1 MRITAVIRLMLL
13 SFFMLAI
20 PATAFAQVAVSITIA
35 PPELPVYEQPL
46 CPGDGYIWTP
56 GYWAYDYDIGDYYW
70 VPGTWVEAP
79 EVGFFWTPAY
89 WGWGG
94 GAFVFNEGYWGPTI
108 GLYGGIDYGFGYV
121 GHGYEGG
128 RWDNGHFFYNTTANN
143 VNVTVIHNVYN
154 TKVVEKRAG
163 ATIRLRTR
171 RKTPLILPPPPLS
184 TLAPFRLPRGPLP
197 RTPGPEAGQ
206 KIPAATGQAEC
217 AAGEGTAATPGKTG
231 QGTPTTGE
239 TEG

>member
-79 EVGFFWTPAY
+79 RSVSFGRPPIGVGVVAPSSLTK
-89 WGWGG
+89 
-94 GAFVFNEGYWGPTI
+94 VI
-108 GLYGGIDYGFGYV
+108 GVRPLASMAGS
-121 GHGYEGG
+121 
-128 RWDNGHFFYNTTANN
+128 TTAS
-143 VNVTVIHNVYN
+143 V
-154 TKVVEKRAG
+154 
-163 ATIRLRTR
+163 
-171 RKTPLILPPPPLS
+171 
-184 TLAPFRLPRGPLP
+184 TLAMG
-197 RTPGPEAGQ
+197 TKAVAGTRALFLQ
-206 KIPAATGQAEC
+206 YDREQRKCDGDS
-217 AAGEGTAATPGKTG
+217 
-231 QGTPTTGE
+231 
-239 TEG
+239 